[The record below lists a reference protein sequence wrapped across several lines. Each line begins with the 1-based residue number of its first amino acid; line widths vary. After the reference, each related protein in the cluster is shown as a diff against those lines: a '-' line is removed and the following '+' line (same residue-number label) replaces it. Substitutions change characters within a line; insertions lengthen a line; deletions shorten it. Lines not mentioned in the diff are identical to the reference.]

1 MYNAYII
8 ITCLTCFVIFNPVH
22 SVSQTMN
29 SCCFEQAKQMCQ
41 MHAPSHSAFSPPP
54 VHPSLPQGPH
64 RIGLSCSRRAS
75 RKVKPSQ
82 LGESFLIQAEDGE
95 GGDDVFEECGGDS
108 LYLLS
113 CLYARRCAK
122 NLQTIVPV
130 LIPMLIQSSS
140 LRWSLSPFSRW
151 GKRPTWRI
159 CKLPEFTEQRS
170 VGAGTPTLVCVTLSF
185 GLILGPFI
193 FLSLSEIID
202 ARFIKP
208 QEL

>member
-1 MYNAYII
+1 MLCYIQSCTFSLSNNEQLLLWTSKTDVPNACSLSL
-8 ITCLTCFVIFNPVH
+8 CLFPTSCG
-22 SVSQTMN
+22 SQP
-29 SCCFEQAKQMCQ
+29 
-41 MHAPSHSAFSPPP
+41 PS
-54 VHPSLPQGPH
+54 GPH

-113 CLYARRCAK
+113 CLYARCCAK

-208 QEL
+208 QDL